1 MNTNLHPVSATS
13 KTSVTEAD
21 QPACF
26 EVFHDVGVAADGTT
40 RVADADV
47 METYDAT
54 SLDYPLGS
62 EPTPGTH
69 LVTQRRGYEHHGVYV
84 GNGRV
89 VHYAGFADSAQRAP
103 VEEVTLECFARGHAM
118 WVRLHPFATYTGDEA
133 VMRARSRLGEDRYRL
148 LTNNCEH
155 FCVWCLFGEA
165 RSKQVEACLAHP
177 RVAVRLVVS
186 LVTAFLG
193 HGRRSG
199 RFAAN
204 AA

>member
-1 MNTNLHPVSATS
+1 MNTNLQPASATS
-13 KTSVTEAD
+13 SAPAHAA

-26 EVFHDVGVAADGTT
+26 EVFHDVGAVAGSGAPI
-40 RVADADV
+40 ADAAV

-54 SLDYPLGS
+54 SLDHPLSG
-62 EPTPGTH
+62 EPAPGTH

-103 VEEVTLECFARGHAM
+103 VEEVTLECFARGQAM
-118 WVRLHPFATYTGDEA
+118 WVRLHPFATYTGDDA
-133 VMRARSRLGEDRYRL
+133 VVRARSRLGEDRYRL

-177 RVAVRLVVS
+177 RIAFRTVVS
-186 LVTAFLG
+186 LVHAFLG

-199 RFAAN
+199 RFAAH

>member
-1 MNTNLHPVSATS
+1 
-13 KTSVTEAD
+13 
-21 QPACF
+21 
-26 EVFHDVGVAADGTT
+26 
-40 RVADADV
+40 

-54 SLDYPLGS
+54 SLDYPLCG
-62 EPTPGTH
+62 EPAPGAH
-69 LVTQRRGYEHHGVYV
+69 LVTQRRGYEHHGVYA

-89 VHYAGFADSAQRAP
+89 VHYAGYADSAQRAP
-103 VEEVTLECFARGHAM
+103 VEEVTLECFARGQAM
-118 WVRLHPFATYTGDEA
+118 WVRLHPFAAYTGDEA
-133 VMRARSRLGEDRYRL
+133 VVRARSRLGEDRYRL

-177 RVAVRLVVS
+177 RIALRLARG
-186 LVTAFLG
+186 LVKAFFG

-199 RFAAN
+199 RMAAN

>member
-1 MNTNLHPVSATS
+1 MKTFLHSGPAMPTTS
-13 KTSVTEAD
+13 SVACA

-26 EVFHDVGVAADGTT
+26 EFFHDVDVTDDGMSQI
-40 RVADADV
+40 VDPNV

-54 SLDYPLGS
+54 SLDYPLSG
-62 EPTPGTH
+62 EPAPGAH

-89 VHYAGFADSAQRAP
+89 VHYAGFADSAHRAP
-103 VEEVTLECFARGHAM
+103 VEEVTIECFARGQAL
-118 WVRLHPFATYTGDEA
+118 WVRLHPFASYTGDEA
-133 VMRARSRLGEDRYRL
+133 IVRARSRIGEDRYRL

-155 FCVWCLFGEA
+155 FCVWCLLGEA

-177 RVAVRLVVS
+177 RIAIRTLMSLARAVI
-186 LVTAFLG
+186 G
-193 HGRRSG
+193 YGRRSG